1 MAIVFDSDAGTISGL
16 SVGGLPNGIVDGDML
31 AANAVTEAKI
41 ASSAVVT
48 AKLNDD
54 AVTNAKI
61 ANDAITEHELAG
73 GAVVTAAINDDAV
86 TGSKVAAGTVIQ
98 AKKVKYKAA
107 ANTTSTSYVEIDNS
121 FRPTITPSLSS
132 STIIA
137 DFELNV
143 CGDVDNDS
151 QNFVVASLKIDKIQ
165 GGTTTTVHEEG
176 GSLDA
181 GGHTRHRNVAIGFS
195 FSSGSTS
202 EIEFRCYAK
211 ITSSPSNRSL
221 LFGQANHHHV
231 TLMEVAG

>member
-1 MAIVFDSDAGTISGL
+1 MASKIKVDQLETADGTGTIALQNQLSGMTTA
-16 SVGGLPNGIVDGDML
+16 SLPTLG
-31 AANAVTEAKI
+31 
-41 ASSAVVT
+41 SAQMP
-48 AKLNDD
+48 
-54 AVTNAKI
+54 
-61 ANDAITEHELAG
+61 
-73 GAVVTAAINDDAV
+73 
-86 TGSKVAAGTVIQ
+86 TGSVIQ

-151 QNFVVASLKIDKIQ
+151 QNFVVAAIKIDKIQ

-176 GSLDA
+176 GALDA
-181 GGHTRHRNVAIGFS
+181 GGHTRHRNVAIGF
-195 FSSGSTS
+195 FFTSGSTS

-211 ITSSPSNRSL
+211 IQSSPSNRSL

-231 TLMEVAG
+231 TLLEVR